1 MGLQLVVVSD
11 AASKIEDSLN
21 SLNCQYELFEIEPQM
36 YGVSVPTDVVKKVG
50 QEKIFMALAK
60 LRYNYLWS
68 GEWND
73 PVP

>member
-1 MGLQLVVVSD
+1 MCLQLVVVSD

-60 LRYNYLWS
+60 LRYNYLWL
-68 GEWND
+68 GAWND